1 MIYILFFKNKYENYL
16 VKFVWGKRTLTFTVN
31 TIQQ

>member
-1 MIYILFFKNKYENYL
+1 MFSTLVLKKSYENYL

-31 TIQQ
+31 TIQ